1 MATTTIPT
9 LAVGEVKEETMDVNL
24 VNAVSNE
31 DEAFSFMALASIS
44 KDDYPE
50 DNALGI
56 ATMVSDSTYAWDNPS
71 DFEFGVGGKTAGTA
85 FGTAFTILKE
95 DVLTSI
101 TLGFMLRQMIS

>member
-56 ATMVSDSTYAWDNPS
+56 ATMVSDSTYA
-71 DFEFGVGGKTAGTA
+71 GT
-85 FGTAFTILKE
+85 I
-95 DVLTSI
+95 
-101 TLGFMLRQMIS
+101 RQT